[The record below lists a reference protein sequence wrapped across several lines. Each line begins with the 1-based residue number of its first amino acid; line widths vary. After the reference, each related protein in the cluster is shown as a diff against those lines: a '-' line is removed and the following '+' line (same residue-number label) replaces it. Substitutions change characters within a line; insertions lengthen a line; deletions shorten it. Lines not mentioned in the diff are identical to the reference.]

1 MRACC
6 QQTGAAERADPISL
20 TAAGLPPA
28 TPLRCPGRMP
38 VGSAASGALVQ
49 AGRETGAGSEECSHA
64 PGRSLLPAS
73 VPGLQQQA
81 SSSNGSRASNRPA
94 PHRNPQDPRYERK
107 TRPKSSPAMSR
118 HRNTTLVPEAR
129 PPLRHAPKA
138 CPRVPLAQ
146 APRPK
151 SRRTLSETA
160 LSRTVRANPR
170 KRTVTARR
178 RWNPTS
184 PIAHT
189 LAKKSRSILRMNIG
203 LV

>member
-1 MRACC
+1 
-6 QQTGAAERADPISL
+6 
-20 TAAGLPPA
+20 
-28 TPLRCPGRMP
+28 
-38 VGSAASGALVQ
+38 
-49 AGRETGAGSEECSHA
+49 
-64 PGRSLLPAS
+64 
-73 VPGLQQQA
+73 
-81 SSSNGSRASNRPA
+81 
-94 PHRNPQDPRYERK
+94 
-107 TRPKSSPAMSR
+107 MSR

-138 CPRVPLAQ
+138 CPRIPLAQ

-189 LAKKSRSILRMNIG
+189 LAKKSRSFVQPS
-203 LV
+203 LVAAIRRASGPDLVLN